1 MGRLNHDQRQLFY
14 SFSLEEAIL
23 RRRCLGGT
31 NCCNDRLGQ
40 DVESADSPYPN
51 VSSLNEWIMREPRNL
66 GFDRRKD
73 SGNFRLRS
81 LEVLG

>member
-1 MGRLNHDQRQLFY
+1 MAVEARNSGRM
-14 SFSLEEAIL
+14 SSLPIA
-23 RRRCLGGT
+23 
-31 NCCNDRLGQ
+31 
-40 DVESADSPYPN
+40 PYPN

-73 SGNFRLRS
+73 SGNFRLGS